1 MKRGRYTPAGT
12 VLAPRFVTINPE
24 EAQMADELDPKYPN
38 EGQRRSSTEK
48 TRSSE
53 EDLTGS
59 AIEADEEEF
68 EDIDEA
74 EEDED
79 ELES

>member
-1 MKRGRYTPAGT
+1 
-12 VLAPRFVTINPE
+12 
-24 EAQMADELDPKYPN
+24 MADELDPKYPN
-38 EGQRRSSTEK
+38 SGQRGAGDAS
-48 TRSSE
+48 RSSE
-53 EDLTGS
+53 EDITGS
-59 AIEADEEEF
+59 ANEADDEEF

>member
-1 MKRGRYTPAGT
+1 
-12 VLAPRFVTINPE
+12 
-24 EAQMADELDPKYPN
+24 MADELDPKYPN
-38 EGQRRSSTEK
+38 SGQRRTGEEANR
-48 TRSSE
+48 TSE
-53 EDLTGS
+53 EDITGS
-59 AIEADEEEF
+59 ASEADEEEF